1 MELKEE
7 FFKIPLFIGSFV
19 DVKIPGRQLTDVVQI
34 PAKALRDRDT
44 VWVVVNKQLQI
55 RNVKIAHIDLDN
67 VYISGG
73 VTIGEKIVISP
84 IKGASKGLK
93 VRIDGDNEIGPE
105 RNKEETKKRK
115 FTQSVEL
122 IINFKDI
129 DVKKGFAINEVVQLP
144 KTSSPATVC
153 VIATGDMSQKAKT
166 AKADVVIGN
175 EELTKYESNKRES
188 RKFINKYDFFLAD
201 TKIMPTVGK
210 ALGQLLG
217 PRGKMPTPVPF
228 NASIEAFLARFRTS
242 IKVRTRASLSIS
254 CKIGDESMEDA
265 DLAINANAVLNAI
278 EKKLPNGE
286 KNIKKIMIKTTMGK
300 PIKQVQEV
308 KKKHA

>member
-1 MELKEE
+1 MVTEAQFVEIVKQVKTSTKE
-7 FFKIPLFIGSFV
+7 
-19 DVKIPGRQLTDVVQI
+19 
-34 PAKALRDRDT
+34 
-44 VWVVVNKQLQI
+44 
-55 RNVKIAHIDLDN
+55 
-67 VYISGG
+67 
-73 VTIGEKIVISP
+73 
-84 IKGASKGLK
+84 
-93 VRIDGDNEIGPE
+93 
-105 RNKEETKKRK
+105 RK
-115 FTQSVEL
+115 FKQAVEL

-153 VIATGDMSQKAKT
+153 VIAGGEMGQKAK
-166 AKADVVIGN
+166 AANADIVIGE
-175 EELTKYESNKRES
+175 EELNKFATNKRES

-201 TKIMPTVGK
+201 TQVMPTVGK
-210 ALGQLLG
+210 SLGQLLG

-228 NASIEAFLARFRTS
+228 NADIVAFLARFRTS
-242 IKVRTRASLSIS
+242 IKVRTRASLSVS

-300 PIKQVQEV
+300 PVKQVQEV